1 MGEHDDSHDDSGALA
16 ASLAARIDRLTFV
29 DRAADAVTALLVE
42 AVVAWGTEQ
51 GWRVYRRAPSVL
63 RLPAPYEHR
72 LSCLDVACAR
82 PGAAPVVVEVDRSD
96 RRRTIDKLLA
106 EAAAGRVPLWV
117 RWGTGRFTAPPLPV
131 RMLTC
136 AVTARPG
143 LGGQGRLFS
152 RLPVTDR
159 PPPAHSADPRPA
171 TGPIGVPDQGDLFTD
186 DRTGPM

>member
-106 EAAAGRVPLWV
+106 EAAAGRVAVWV
-117 RWGTGRFTAPPLPV
+117 RWGTRRFTPPPSPITMV
-131 RMLTC
+131 TC
-136 AVTARPG
+136 EVIARQ
-143 LGGQGRLFS
+143 GGGERGRRFS
-152 RLPVTDR
+152 RLPSANRPAPTHLSTAPRVDQQPDLF
-159 PPPAHSADPRPA
+159 PPPL
-171 TGPIGVPDQGDLFTD
+171 GPTA
-186 DRTGPM
+186 